1 MPKET
6 ASTPAENEFEETL
19 DEEQVETTDSD
30 ESTEETDDAETDDTE
45 TVAAAAKSS
54 KLSEKERIQRSK
66 DIAAKAQGKTPKKG
80 KATPKRNAKSRKLE
94 VEESKRASM
103 TKEQLR
109 ASGKTQRAKDANP
122 VWFKPI
128 MFGFLLLGFVW
139 IIVYYMSQGYFP
151 VQALGDWNILVGF
164 GIALVGF
171 LMMTNWK

>member
-1 MPKET
+1 M
-6 ASTPAENEFEETL
+6 
-19 DEEQVETTDSD
+19 QVE
-30 ESTEETDDAETDDTE
+30 EA
-45 TVAAAAKSS
+45 
-54 KLSEKERIQRSK
+54 
-66 DIAAKAQGKTPKKG
+66 
-80 KATPKRNAKSRKLE
+80 
-94 VEESKRASM
+94 KRASM

-109 ASGKTQRAKDANP
+109 ASGKKQRPSDANP

-139 IIVYYMSQGYFP
+139 IIVYYLSQGYFP

>member
-6 ASTPAENEFEETL
+6 ASTPAENESEETL
-19 DEEQVETTDSD
+19 DNEQVDT
-30 ESTEETDDAETDDTE
+30 TE
-45 TVAAAAKSS
+45 TKKST
-54 KLSEKERIQRSK
+54 LSEKERIQRSK
-66 DIAAKAQGKTPKKG
+66 EIAAKATGKTPKKG
-80 KATPKRNAKSRKLE
+80 KATPKRNAKKLQ
-94 VEESKRASM
+94 VEEAKRASM

-109 ASGKTQRAKDANP
+109 ASGKKQRPSDANP

-139 IIVYYMSQGYFP
+139 IIVYYLSQGYFP